1 MTEMIRMQS
10 VEPILN
16 GVLKITWRDGFIG
29 IVDVRSIL
37 ARGDMFAFL
46 RTDPDRFSTVAL
58 EEYGHKIF
66 WIDNDGDEIDL
77 GSQSLRERAERQ
89 AEILRLAS

>member
-10 VEPILN
+10 VEPVLN
-16 GVLKITWRDGFIG
+16 GVLKIIWRDGFTG

-46 RTDPDRFSTVAL
+46 RTDPDRFGTVAL

-66 WIDNDGDEIDL
+66 WLDDDGDEIDL